1 MVKYDYLKKYVVEKS
16 PGAEINSFYKV
27 EDEEIKNAE
36 EKLGYKF
43 PEELK
48 EFWREIGSGLFRS
61 SVPEKGITQKDWVNA
76 LLYPSEIATILLEG
90 AESELILPEAYER
103 FEGLRSEGDFIFFE
117 IADSSSFL
125 VMNFNKPG
133 VFRFR
138 GNKIADSL
146 EEFVHRLYHES
157 PTYYLNIVD

>member
-90 AESELILPEAYER
+90 AESEMI
-103 FEGLRSEGDFIFFE
+103 SEEMLDLLEEDEVPFFNVTGFDYLTYKTTDE
-117 IADSSSFL
+117 SFKVYNL
-125 VMNFNKPG
+125 GIKV
-133 VFRFR
+133 
-138 GNKIADSL
+138 ADSL
-146 EEFVHRLYHES
+146 EEFVHQLYYES
-157 PTYYLNIVD
+157 PTYYLNIED